1 MGVGAVH
8 HGHRRGRASPV
19 LGPMVFGCLFCARS
33 YQKTLASLNFA
44 DSKTLNEDKR
54 EELLENLKSAGSI
67 GWDVNVIDPRELSA
81 KMLKKKNVKPE
92 KIMAVNELSPYLFR
106 LNLQQTKLQELVAR
120 ENTCNFDA
128 ST

>member
-1 MGVGAVH
+1 
-8 HGHRRGRASPV
+8 
-19 LGPMVFGCLFCARS
+19 MVFGCLFCARS

-44 DSKTLNEDKR
+44 DSKTLNQDKR

-67 GWDVNVIDPRELSA
+67 GWDVNTIDPRELSA
-81 KMLKKKNVKPE
+81 KMLKKTNVKPE
-92 KIMAVNELSPYLFR
+92 KIMAVNELSLYLFQ